1 MPAAGGDPLSLL
13 VALLACGYECSLQSM
28 DTVGHPSSWSYL
40 KPAQLLE
47 LGQHVA
53 EQHFQ
58 VNLLCRKRRRLLDFL
73 TK

>member
-1 MPAAGGDPLSLL
+1 MSLLLSLL
-13 VALLACGYECSLQSM
+13 TCGYECSLQAM
-28 DTVGHPSSWSYL
+28 DAGGHPSSWSYL
-40 KPAQLLE
+40 TPAQLLE
-47 LGQHVA
+47 LGQHVD

>member
-1 MPAAGGDPLSLL
+1 
-13 VALLACGYECSLQSM
+13 
-28 DTVGHPSSWSYL
+28 VGHPSSWSYL